1 MTAIATDPLPSRD
14 HPSVFAL
21 DCASCGARYDA
32 LQAEW
37 CLCIVKERTLLCPH
51 CGECFCR
58 SEIGYKRSVWMS
70 APEALWGRK
79 QRAAREQSELF
90 ENPQPENVRRPL
102 VLVVDDDHEIRALTT
117 HLINGWGF
125 GCIHAANGTDGLSLA
140 RRYRPELI
148 LTDALMPKMD
158 GRELCRLVKA
168 DPELSGTRV
177 VIMSS
182 VYTSGRFKREA
193 LSHFK
198 ADEYLA
204 KPVAASS
211 LYRLIRPEESNEEP
225 GDGMA
230 IAEPADDPWVSMAGI
245 ADSPLPLL
253 STDSA
258 NDVSMPFV
266 PRFSAQ
272 ESAIL
277 ELAASESAELELAE
291 PEPAVTKTPELEL
304 AAAEPEQDRPLID
317 PEPARLRLSARE
329 LIRLRA
335 LGLDSELAALGNAAS
350 QLRTVDLVVARTAGV
365 PVEFLSALDPELL
378 TTLAAAEVIMLYS
391 AGCAAETINV
401 LRRLE
406 FTPRDI
412 IGVVASGVPL
422 GFIEGL
428 VRVAARPFA
437 AGELVRLHAA
447 GTELD
452 YVRAIRSSRGDDCT
466 VDDLVRLWT
475 LGVTPDFIHG
485 AAESLS
491 SECSIE
497 ELIQLWLS
505 GVDLALLEQV
515 RAGI

>member
-1 MTAIATDPLPSRD
+1 MTAIATDPLPSHD
-14 HPSVFAL
+14 QPPVFAL
-21 DCASCGARYDA
+21 DCASCGTRYDA

-58 SEIGYKRSVWMS
+58 SEASYKRSVWMS
-70 APEALWGRK
+70 APETLWARK
-79 QRAAREQSELF
+79 QRATREQSELF
-90 ENPQPENVRRPL
+90 ENPQLENVRRPL
-102 VLVVDDDHEIRALTT
+102 VLVVDDDHEVRALTT

-204 KPVAASS
+204 KPVAAGS
-211 LYRLIRPEESNEEP
+211 LYRLIRPEESSEEP

-230 IAEPADDPWVSMAGI
+230 VADPANDPWVSAAGI
-245 ADSPLPLL
+245 PDSPLPLL

-258 NDVSMPFV
+258 NDISMLFV
-266 PRFSAQ
+266 PRLPSQ
-272 ESAIL
+272 ESPIPELAGF
-277 ELAASESAELELAE
+277 ELAAPESAVAE
-291 PEPAVTKTPELEL
+291 SPELEV
-304 AAAEPEQDRPLID
+304 AAVEPPEQDLPLVD
-317 PEPARLRLSARE
+317 PAPVRLRLSARE

-350 QLRTVDLVVARTAGV
+350 ELRTVDLVVARTAGV
-365 PVEFLSALDPELL
+365 PLEFLSALDPELL
-378 TTLAAAEVIMLYS
+378 TTLTAAEVITLHS

-406 FTPRDI
+406 FTSRDI
-412 IGVVASGVPL
+412 IGIVASGVPVD
-422 GFIEGL
+422 FIEGL

-437 AGELVRLHAA
+437 AAELVRLHAA

-452 YVRAIRSSRGDDCT
+452 YVRAVRSSRGDDCT
-466 VDDLVRLWT
+466 VDDWVRLWT
-475 LGVTPDFIHG
+475 LGVTPDFIRG

-491 SECSIE
+491 SECTIE